1 MLYKAKIIKGGKVS
15 IPSACRK
22 YLNIKD
28 GEEIV
33 FQLKNGEIAISPLKL
48 ALKKVREVVDKYHTG
63 SLVDKLK
70 VERNEESKNE

>member
-33 FQLKNGEIAISPLKL
+33 FQLKNGEVSISPLKL
-48 ALKKVREVVDKYHTG
+48 TLKKVREVVNKYHTG

-70 VERNEESKNE
+70 TNRDEESKDE

>member
-48 ALKKVREVVDKYHTG
+48 TLKKVREVVNKYHTG

-70 VERNEESKNE
+70 AERNEESKNE

>member
-48 ALKKVREVVDKYHTG
+48 TLKKVREVVNKYHTG
-63 SLVDKLK
+63 SLVDNLK
-70 VERNEESKNE
+70 AERNEESKNE